1 MFAIQAIERFQYIH
15 SKGIIHRDIKLS
27 NFLIGREDPE
37 NIYLIDFGF
46 AHKFKS
52 SRTGKHLPLLN
63 KNMCLGSLNYKSISS
78 NKGFEESRKDD
89 LESFGYCLITLIR
102 GILPWDKI
110 LSLKI
115 PEPMKSKRISQM
127 KESIKGKELC
137 KGLPEEFGN
146 YIDYCRQLTFSE
158 TPDYEK
164 VKFFFLSILIK
175 NRLQNDLKFS
185 YLNKSYLE
193 ILKKKKTSVSKSNR
207 KRSLFKKIMNNLS
220 ISKSKEKNDQ
230 SKEHLSNTTE
240 LISNKKNNIK
250 MVLIPNKE
258 KYNKISQLQIY
269 NTIKPKPNNDK
280 QNNTVNN
287 DYIKWN
293 TNQTFMKKKM
303 EIFNSANSNTRINK
317 AKVPLN
323 IFYQNL
329 KNQQENQRNNYL
341 FKIPNNKIKLYI
353 QKNYN
358 KNNRNKMTHLY
369 HNSNLTGETYFN
381 NELSI
386 KQNKVIY

>member
-1 MFAIQAIERFQYIH
+1 
-15 SKGIIHRDIKLS
+15 
-27 NFLIGREDPE
+27 
-37 NIYLIDFGF
+37 
-46 AHKFKS
+46 
-52 SRTGKHLPLLN
+52 
-63 KNMCLGSLNYKSISS
+63 
-78 NKGFEESRKDD
+78 
-89 LESFGYCLITLIR
+89 
-102 GILPWDKI
+102 
-110 LSLKI
+110 
-115 PEPMKSKRISQM
+115 
-127 KESIKGKELC
+127 
-137 KGLPEEFGN
+137 
-146 YIDYCRQLTFSE
+146 
-158 TPDYEK
+158 
-164 VKFFFLSILIK
+164 
-175 NRLQNDLKFS
+175 
-185 YLNKSYLE
+185 
-193 ILKKKKTSVSKSNR
+193 
-207 KRSLFKKIMNNLS
+207 MNNLS

-230 SKEHLSNTTE
+230 SKEDLSNTTE

-250 MVLIPNKE
+250 TVLIPNKE

-269 NTIKPKPNNDK
+269 FTIKPKPNIDK

-287 DYIKWN
+287 DYTKRN

-303 EIFNSANSNTRINK
+303 EIFNSGNSNTSINK

-381 NELSI
+381 NELSS
-386 KQNKVIY
+386 KQNKVISKSINTSGKKNFTINMNTGENYFHYKKNNRLSGNSLQMTFRQYVPLMSQ